1 MPKVSIYRQKRIMI
15 KKEQA
20 YYLHKQG
27 HVLRDIGN
35 ILGMSHEW
43 VRTAIDEMTILDNK
57 PEEEYTG
64 ITSPGSDGTR

>member
-43 VRTAIDEMTILDNK
+43 VRTAIDEMTTLDKK
-57 PEEEYTG
+57 PEEEYAG
-64 ITSPGSDGTR
+64 VAKSEADGNE